1 MRKLIYIFAT
11 MVVAGVLYGCSCAPD
26 TRADEARERA
36 VVAAQQLIDTD
47 HSDTIALQHRILE
60 AKVVQSEYVNAG
72 DSIAV
77 DAFDETIR
85 ENRGHHDRR
94 IADDIF
100 LS

>member
-60 AKVVQSEYVNAG
+60 AKVVPSEYVIAG

-77 DAFDETIR
+77 EAFDEAFR
-85 ENRGHHDRR
+85 DYLMLHDGSL
-94 IADDIF
+94 AEAIF
-100 LS
+100 

>member
-11 MVVAGVLYGCSCAPD
+11 MVVAGVLYGCSFAPD

-60 AKVVQSEYVNAG
+60 AKVVQSEYVIAG

-77 DAFDETIR
+77 EAFDEAFR
-85 ENRGHHDRR
+85 DYLMLHDGSL
-94 IADDIF
+94 AEAIF
-100 LS
+100 

>member
-36 VVAAQQLIDTD
+36 VAAAQQLIDTD

-60 AKVVQSEYVNAG
+60 AKVVQSEYVIAG

-77 DAFDETIR
+77 EAFDEAFR
-85 ENRGHHDRR
+85 DYLMLHDGSL
-94 IADDIF
+94 AEAIF
-100 LS
+100 

>member
-11 MVVAGVLYGCSCAPD
+11 MVVTGVLYGCSCAPD

-60 AKVVQSEYVNAG
+60 AKVVQSEYVIAG

-77 DAFDETIR
+77 EAFDEAFR
-85 ENRGHHDRR
+85 DYLMLHDGSL
-94 IADDIF
+94 AEAIF
-100 LS
+100 

>member
-47 HSDTIALQHRILE
+47 YSDTIALQHRILE
-60 AKVVQSEYVNAG
+60 AKVVQSEYVIAG

-77 DAFDETIR
+77 EAFDEAFR
-85 ENRGHHDRR
+85 DYLMLHDGSL
-94 IADDIF
+94 AEAIF
-100 LS
+100 

>member
-60 AKVVQSEYVNAG
+60 AKVVQSEYVIAG

-77 DAFDETIR
+77 EASAEAFRDYLML
-85 ENRGHHDRR
+85 HDGSL
-94 IADDIF
+94 AEAIF
-100 LS
+100 

>member
-1 MRKLIYIFAT
+1 MRTLIYIFAT

-60 AKVVQSEYVNAG
+60 AKVVQSEYVIAG

-77 DAFDETIR
+77 EAFDEAFR
-85 ENRGHHDRR
+85 DYLMLHDGSL
-94 IADDIF
+94 AEAIF
-100 LS
+100 

>member
-1 MRKLIYIFAT
+1 MCKLIYIFAT

-60 AKVVQSEYVNAG
+60 AKVVQSEYVIAG

-77 DAFDETIR
+77 EAFDEAFR
-85 ENRGHHDRR
+85 DYLMLHDGSL
-94 IADDIF
+94 AEAIF
-100 LS
+100 

>member
-26 TRADEARERA
+26 PRADEARERA

-60 AKVVQSEYVNAG
+60 AKVVQSEYVIAG

-77 DAFDETIR
+77 EAFDEAFR
-85 ENRGHHDRR
+85 DYLMLHDGSL
-94 IADDIF
+94 AEAIF
-100 LS
+100 

>member
-1 MRKLIYIFAT
+1 MRHLIYIFAT

-60 AKVVQSEYVNAG
+60 ARVVQSEYVIAG

-77 DAFDETIR
+77 EAFDEAFR
-85 ENRGHHDRR
+85 DYLMLHDGSL
-94 IADDIF
+94 AEAIF
-100 LS
+100 

>member
-60 AKVVQSEYVNAG
+60 AKVVQSEYVMAG

-77 DAFDETIR
+77 EAFDEAFR
-85 ENRGHHDRR
+85 DYLMLHDGSL
-94 IADDIF
+94 AEAIF
-100 LS
+100 

>member
-60 AKVVQSEYVNAG
+60 AKVVQSEYEIAG

-77 DAFDETIR
+77 EAFDEAFR
-85 ENRGHHDRR
+85 DYLMLHDGSL
-94 IADDIF
+94 AEAIF
-100 LS
+100 

>member
-1 MRKLIYIFAT
+1 MRNLIYIFAT

-60 AKVVQSEYVNAG
+60 AKVVQSEYVIAG

-77 DAFDETIR
+77 EAFDEAFR
-85 ENRGHHDRR
+85 DYLMLHDGSL
-94 IADDIF
+94 AEAIF
-100 LS
+100 

>member
-47 HSDTIALQHRILE
+47 HSDPIALQHRILE
-60 AKVVQSEYVNAG
+60 AKVVQSEYVIAG

-77 DAFDETIR
+77 EAFDEAFR
-85 ENRGHHDRR
+85 DYLMLHDGSL
-94 IADDIF
+94 AEAIF
-100 LS
+100 

>member
-60 AKVVQSEYVNAG
+60 AKVVQSEYVIAG

-77 DAFDETIR
+77 EAFDEAFR
-85 ENRGHHDRR
+85 DYLMLHDGSL
-94 IADDIF
+94 AEAIF
-100 LS
+100 

>member
-11 MVVAGVLYGCSCAPD
+11 MVVAGVLHGCSCAPD

-60 AKVVQSEYVNAG
+60 AKVVQSEYVIAG

-77 DAFDETIR
+77 EAFDEAFR
-85 ENRGHHDRR
+85 DYLMLHDGSL
-94 IADDIF
+94 AEAIF
-100 LS
+100 

>member
-60 AKVVQSEYVNAG
+60 AKVVQSEYVIAG

-77 DAFDETIR
+77 EAFDEAFR
-85 ENRGHHDRR
+85 DYLMLHDG
-94 IADDIF
+94 ILAEAIF
-100 LS
+100 

>member
-60 AKVVQSEYVNAG
+60 AKVVQSEYVIAG

-77 DAFDETIR
+77 EAFDEAFR
-85 ENRGHHDRR
+85 YYLMLHDGSL
-94 IADDIF
+94 AEAIF
-100 LS
+100 

>member
-11 MVVAGVLYGCSCAPD
+11 MVVAGVLYGCSCTPD

-60 AKVVQSEYVNAG
+60 AKVVQSEYVIAG

-77 DAFDETIR
+77 EAFDEAFR
-85 ENRGHHDRR
+85 DYLMLHDGSL
-94 IADDIF
+94 AEAIF
-100 LS
+100 

>member
-1 MRKLIYIFAT
+1 

-60 AKVVQSEYVNAG
+60 AKVVQSEYVIAG

-77 DAFDETIR
+77 EAFDEACR
-85 ENRGHHDRR
+85 DYLMLHDGSL
-94 IADDIF
+94 AEAIF
-100 LS
+100 

>member
-1 MRKLIYIFAT
+1 MRKLLYIFAT

-60 AKVVQSEYVNAG
+60 AKVVQSEYVIAG

-77 DAFDETIR
+77 EAFDEAFR
-85 ENRGHHDRR
+85 DYLMLHDGSL
-94 IADDIF
+94 AEAIF
-100 LS
+100 

>member
-11 MVVAGVLYGCSCAPD
+11 MVVAGVLYGCPCAPD

-36 VVAAQQLIDTD
+36 VVAPQQLIDTD

-60 AKVVQSEYVNAG
+60 AKVVQSEYVIAG

-77 DAFDETIR
+77 EAFDEAFR
-85 ENRGHHDRR
+85 DYLMLHDGSL
-94 IADDIF
+94 AEAIF
-100 LS
+100 

>member
-1 MRKLIYIFAT
+1 

-60 AKVVQSEYVNAG
+60 AKVVQSEYVIAG

-77 DAFDETIR
+77 EAFDEAFR
-85 ENRGHHDRR
+85 DYLMLHDGSL
-94 IADDIF
+94 AEAIF
-100 LS
+100 

>member
-60 AKVVQSEYVNAG
+60 AKVVQSEYVIAG
-72 DSIAV
+72 DSISV
-77 DAFDETIR
+77 EAFDEAFR
-85 ENRGHHDRR
+85 DYLMLHDGSL
-94 IADDIF
+94 AEAIF
-100 LS
+100 

>member
-11 MVVAGVLYGCSCAPD
+11 MVVAGVLYGCSCAPY

-60 AKVVQSEYVNAG
+60 AKVVQSEYVIAG

-77 DAFDETIR
+77 EAFDEAFR
-85 ENRGHHDRR
+85 DYLMLHDGSL
-94 IADDIF
+94 AEAIF
-100 LS
+100 

>member
-60 AKVVQSEYVNAG
+60 AKVVQSEYVIAG

-77 DAFDETIR
+77 EAFDEAFR
-85 ENRGHHDRR
+85 NYLMLHDGSL
-94 IADDIF
+94 AEAIF
-100 LS
+100 

>member
-60 AKVVQSEYVNAG
+60 AKVVQSEYVIAG

-77 DAFDETIR
+77 EAFDEAFCDYLML
-85 ENRGHHDRR
+85 HDGSL
-94 IADDIF
+94 AEAIF
-100 LS
+100 

>member
-60 AKVVQSEYVNAG
+60 AKVVQSEYVIAG

-77 DAFDETIR
+77 EAFDEAFR
-85 ENRGHHDRR
+85 DYLMLHDGSLPE
-94 IADDIF
+94 AIF
-100 LS
+100 

>member
-26 TRADEARERA
+26 TRADEASERA

-60 AKVVQSEYVNAG
+60 AKVVQSEYVIAG

-77 DAFDETIR
+77 EAFDEAFR
-85 ENRGHHDRR
+85 DYLMLHDGSL
-94 IADDIF
+94 AEAIF
-100 LS
+100 

>member
-60 AKVVQSEYVNAG
+60 AKVVQSEYVIAG

-77 DAFDETIR
+77 EAFDKAFR
-85 ENRGHHDRR
+85 DYLMLHDGSL
-94 IADDIF
+94 AEAIF
-100 LS
+100 

>member
-60 AKVVQSEYVNAG
+60 ATVVQSEYVIAG

-77 DAFDETIR
+77 EAFDEAFR
-85 ENRGHHDRR
+85 DYLMLHDGSL
-94 IADDIF
+94 AEAIF
-100 LS
+100 